1 MSKSVKG
8 KKLNV
13 NVDNEKDIKGEEEKK
28 NYDFGLAVYTSK
40 NEDGRNEIEMQVL
53 TGKKEQ
59 IQFSEM
65 ISLLENAKFEIFSSM
80 FGRQLADS
88 LGKAEKA
95 EE

>member
-13 NVDNEKDIKGEEEKK
+13 DVDTEKDIKKKEKT

-40 NEDGRNEIEMQVL
+40 NENGRNEIEMQVL

-80 FGRQLADS
+80 FGKQLADS